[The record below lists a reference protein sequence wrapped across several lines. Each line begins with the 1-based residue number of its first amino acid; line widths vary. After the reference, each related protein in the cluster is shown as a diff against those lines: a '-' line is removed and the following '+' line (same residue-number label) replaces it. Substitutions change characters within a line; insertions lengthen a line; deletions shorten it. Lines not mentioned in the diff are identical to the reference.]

1 MKNILL
7 LAKYVRENLG
17 YHNLLPLIKISSSKF
32 THQILLGTSF
42 SSHLH
47 VTKWP
52 PLLNGS
58 SKVPLLRESFY
69 FSTVSLLCPRSELV
83 VLHTINLNPTQVTC
97 NLTYEINSVCISLT
111 LKYRKHCEHW
121 LMTEEVL
128 IYKQL
133 CQPSQGSRR
142 VQ

>member
-17 YHNLLPLIKISSSKF
+17 YHIFLPLIKISSSKF

-47 VTKWP
+47 VPMWP

-58 SKVPLLRESFY
+58 SKVPLPRESFY
-69 FSTVSLLCPRSELV
+69 FSIVSLLCPRSELV
-83 VLHTINLNPTQVTC
+83 ALHMINLNPTQVAC
-97 NLTYEINSVCISLT
+97 NLTHEMNSECISST
-111 LKYRKHCEHW
+111 LKHGKHCEHW

-133 CQPSQGSRR
+133 RQPSQESRR